1 MPKTTADIVIV
12 AGEASGDFLAAHLI
26 QSLRLRYPHL
36 RIAGIAGP
44 LMAQAGCDT
53 WIPQEKLAVR
63 GYVEVLRHLPE
74 LLRIRRSVCDRVL
87 RERPTLFI
95 GVDAPDFNL
104 PLEAKL
110 KAQGIRTVHY
120 VSPSLWAWRP
130 ERIQKIRE
138 AADLILLLF
147 PFEADL
153 YRNANIPHAVI
164 GHPVS
169 AQFNPFPAARFP
181 SPQEPIRLAMLPGS
195 RDSEIA
201 LHAELFAQTAQ
212 QLHQRGFPLHV
223 HLPLV
228 NNDHRRHLEPLFA
241 ALPGVN
247 ASVGDSRTVL
257 RHAHLGLIASGTA
270 SLEAA
275 LANCPHL
282 ITYRLHPWTAR
293 AVKKKLKLPYV
304 GLPNVLAQQFVV
316 PEFLQDAA
324 TPNNLAQALETLI
337 TDAWSRQ
344 RQHAA
349 FEHIFHDLYRPHA
362 ELLLG
367 ALTPFLKF

>member
-1 MPKTTADIVIV
+1 MPKSTADIVIV

-74 LLRIRRSVCDRVL
+74 LLRIRRSVCERVL
-87 RERPTLFI
+87 HERPSLFI

-130 ERIQKIRE
+130 ERIQKIRD

-147 PFEADL
+147 PFESDL

-169 AQFNPFPAARFP
+169 NRFMFMG
-181 SPQEPIRLAMLPGS
+181 LMLSLVLCRVFVINRMHSYMQRRMCG
-195 RDSEIA
+195 
-201 LHAELFAQTAQ
+201 L
-212 QLHQRGFPLHV
+212 QRGMLQ
-223 HLPLV
+223 
-228 NNDHRRHLEPLFA
+228 
-241 ALPGVN
+241 
-247 ASVGDSRTVL
+247 L
-257 RHAHLGLIASGTA
+257 R
-270 SLEAA
+270 
-275 LANCPHL
+275 
-282 ITYRLHPWTAR
+282 
-293 AVKKKLKLPYV
+293 
-304 GLPNVLAQQFVV
+304 
-316 PEFLQDAA
+316 
-324 TPNNLAQALETLI
+324 
-337 TDAWSRQ
+337 
-344 RQHAA
+344 
-349 FEHIFHDLYRPHA
+349 
-362 ELLLG
+362 
-367 ALTPFLKF
+367 